1 MFTPDAPAL
10 PARSLP
16 GLLHGLVQTQP
27 DAPAIRWL
35 DTATDTRSDWSFAR
49 LNAVADTLARCFEAL
64 RGEPLQVASRD
75 PRLRAQTYGVRF
87 VDSAC

>member
-27 DAPAIRWL
+27 DALAIRWL
-35 DTATDTRSDWSFAR
+35 DTATAATMASQMRRYSF
-49 LNAVADTLARCFEAL
+49 
-64 RGEPLQVASRD
+64 
-75 PRLRAQTYGVRF
+75 
-87 VDSAC
+87 